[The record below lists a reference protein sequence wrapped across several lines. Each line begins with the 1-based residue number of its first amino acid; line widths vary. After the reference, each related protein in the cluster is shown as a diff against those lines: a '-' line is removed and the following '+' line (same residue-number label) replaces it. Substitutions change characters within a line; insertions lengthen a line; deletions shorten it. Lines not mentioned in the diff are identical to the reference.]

1 MKDIAWLTARPIAH
15 RGFHAAASGRIENSM
30 SAFAA
35 AKARGFN
42 IELDVHLSDDG
53 VVYVFHDDVLDRLTE
68 GHGPVAGKTYAEL
81 KSIAMKGTADR
92 MPTLAD
98 VLALVEGKVGLVVE
112 IKSSFAER
120 QREIVAATARVLS
133 GYGGPV
139 VVKSFDPRQIA
150 DLAEI
155 APELPRGIVADDCST
170 PEDYN
175 DFRFVPKDLLTSL
188 DHHATTK
195 LDFVSYWV
203 KLLPNAVSAKV
214 RQDWKLPLISW
225 TVRNADDRAT
235 VAAHADQM
243 IFEGFDP
250 EAV

>member
-1 MKDIAWLTARPIAH
+1 MTDFSWLTARPIAH
-15 RGFHAAASGRIENSM
+15 RGLHDAKLGRIENTL
-30 SAFAA
+30 SAFDAA
-35 AKARGFN
+35 ARAGFPM
-42 IELDVHLSDDG
+42 EMDVHLSADG
-53 VVYVFHDDVLDRLTE
+53 VVYVFHDDVLDRLTT
-68 GHGPVAGKTYAEL
+68 GAGPVAGRTMAEL
-81 KSIAMKGTADR
+81 QAIPMIGTDDR
-92 MPTLAD
+92 MPTLRQ
-98 VLALVEGKVGLVVE
+98 VLDLVAGRTGLVVE